1 MTKIKVFAFM
11 LALFVPWSIASCF
24 EVNFRQQDEAA
35 TCKD

>member
-11 LALFVPWSIASCF
+11 LALFVPWSIVSCF
-24 EVNFRQQDEAA
+24 EANFRQQEVA